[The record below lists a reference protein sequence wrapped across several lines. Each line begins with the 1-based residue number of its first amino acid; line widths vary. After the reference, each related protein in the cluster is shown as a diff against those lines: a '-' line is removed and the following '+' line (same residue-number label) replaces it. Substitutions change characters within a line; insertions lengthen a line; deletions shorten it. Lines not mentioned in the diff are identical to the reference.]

1 MTFLSSGLAKL
12 FVANGILSDNACI
25 EAWRMAGGCFSSIQ
39 NIIAVNNLD
48 VDCGLGKKRK
58 KRKENKWK
66 EKRKQKKKQV
76 SKTILKT
83 MIIGYH

>member
-58 KRKENKWK
+58 KTKKKINEKKKEN
-66 EKRKQKKKQV
+66 RKKNKSVKPF
-76 SKTILKT
+76 
-83 MIIGYH
+83 